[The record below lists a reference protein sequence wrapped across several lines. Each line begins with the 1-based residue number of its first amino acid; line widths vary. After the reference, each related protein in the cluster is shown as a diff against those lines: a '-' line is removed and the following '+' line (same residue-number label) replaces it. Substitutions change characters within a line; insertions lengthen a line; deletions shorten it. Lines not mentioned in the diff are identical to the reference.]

1 MVNKLS
7 LPVPARRKLI
17 ICPLPCRLV
26 HYLSYDIH
34 VISVFIVFADEN
46 PNLVNLISFPG
57 KSGSIN
63 IPQQISTKYFMFGVL
78 ILNDETGAEVS
89 AIVTKYHEDAA
100 QINLEILRL
109 WIGGR
114 GKPLSWN
121 ILIGVLKE
129 IGLDTLASD
138 IKNGLH

>member
-1 MVNKLS
+1 M
-7 LPVPARRKLI
+7 
-17 ICPLPCRLV
+17 IC
-26 HYLSYDIH
+26 
-34 VISVFIVFADEN
+34 VISAFIVFADEK

-57 KSGSIN
+57 KCDKIN

-78 ILNDETGAEVS
+78 LLNDKTGAEVS
-89 AIVTKYHEDAA
+89 TIVTKYHGDAE

-121 ILIGVLKE
+121 ILISVLKE
-129 IGLDTLASD
+129 IGLDNLASG

>member
-1 MVNKLS
+1 M
-7 LPVPARRKLI
+7 
-17 ICPLPCRLV
+17 
-26 HYLSYDIH
+26 IH
-34 VISVFIVFADEN
+34 VISAFIVFADEK

-57 KSGSIN
+57 KNGSIN

-78 ILNDETGAEVS
+78 LLNDETGAEVS
-89 AIVTKYHEDAA
+89 TIVTKYHGDAE

-114 GKPLSWN
+114 GKPLSWDM
-121 ILIGVLKE
+121 LIGVLNK
-129 IGLDTLASD
+129 IGLDNLASG

>member
-1 MVNKLS
+1 M
-7 LPVPARRKLI
+7 
-17 ICPLPCRLV
+17 
-26 HYLSYDIH
+26 
-34 VISVFIVFADEN
+34 FADEK
-46 PNLVNLISFPG
+46 PNLINVISFPG

-63 IPQQISTKYFMFGVL
+63 ILQQISTKYFMFGVSL
-78 ILNDETGAEVS
+78 LNDETGAEVS
-89 AIVTKYHEDAA
+89 AIVTKYHGDAE
-100 QINLEILRL
+100 QINLEVLRL
-109 WIGGR
+109 WIRGR